1 MLEGVRKS
9 QKTRKLIVREESEPS
24 WEYGHNPRS
33 RPVDLLMN
41 LATVV
46 LDKQKGPTSHDV
58 VATFKR
64 LIKVD
69 RAGHTGT
76 LVI

>member
-1 MLEGVRKS
+1 LREMRKS
-9 QKTRKLIVREESEPS
+9 QRTRKLIVREESEPS

-46 LDKQKGPTSHDV
+46 LDKQKGPTSHDA

-64 LIKVD
+64 LVKVD

-76 LVI
+76 LEI

>member
-1 MLEGVRKS
+1 MREVRGS
-9 QKTRKLIVREESEPS
+9 QRTRKLVVREESEPS

-46 LDKQKGPTSHDV
+46 LDKQHGPTSHDV

-64 LIKVD
+64 LVKVN

>member
-1 MLEGVRKS
+1 
-9 QKTRKLIVREESEPS
+9 
-24 WEYGHNPRS
+24 
-33 RPVDLLMN
+33 MN
-41 LATVV
+41 LETVV

-58 VATFKR
+58 VANFKR